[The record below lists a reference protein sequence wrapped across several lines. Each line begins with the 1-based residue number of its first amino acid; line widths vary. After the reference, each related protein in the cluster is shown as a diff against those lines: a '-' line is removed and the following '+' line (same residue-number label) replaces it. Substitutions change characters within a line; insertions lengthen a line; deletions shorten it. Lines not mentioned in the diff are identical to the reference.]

1 MSAALQPGAKLG
13 RYEIISPL
21 GAGGMGEVYLAH
33 DSTLDRKVALKVLP
47 ESVAL
52 DRNRMQRFVQE
63 AKAASALN
71 HPNIITIHEI
81 GTEPGAHF
89 MVTEFIEG
97 KNLRH
102 HLRKPMT
109 MLEAI
114 DIAIQVAS
122 ALTTAHAAGIIHRD
136 IKPENIMLRQDGI
149 VKVLDFGLAK
159 LTERWRIDEVDEEA
173 ATKAMVET
181 EPGVVMGTTAY
192 MSPEQ
197 ARAQETDTRT
207 DIWSLGVVLYEMIT
221 GRGPFKSSTASDTS
235 AAILKTD
242 PPALSQVVPQT
253 PAE

>member
-1 MSAALQPGAKLG
+1 MDSSPPSGTSKSTLSSGLRLG
-13 RYEIISPL
+13 RYEIKSQL
-21 GAGGMGEVYLAH
+21 GAGGMGEIYLAL
-33 DSTLDRKVALKVLP
+33 DTTLGRKVALKILP
-47 ESVAL
+47 EAVASNL
-52 DRNRMQRFVQE
+52 HRMQRFVQE

-81 GTEPGAHF
+81 G
-89 MVTEFIEG
+89 
-97 KNLRH
+97 
-102 HLRKPMT
+102 
-109 MLEAI
+109 
-114 DIAIQVAS
+114 
-122 ALTTAHAAGIIHRD
+122 
-136 IKPENIMLRQDGI
+136 
-149 VKVLDFGLAK
+149 
-159 LTERWRIDEVDEEA
+159 
-173 ATKAMVET
+173 T

-253 PAE
+253 PAELDRIVKKAL